1 MIEFIIKQGYA
12 IDESALE
19 HEDSEELSGDDL
31 FDVAGERSS
40 EIRSRCRIA
49 TQRKVTLLKI
59 YKIFIFYIFYFKLI
73 EEEIKMSKEN
83 VNKFFEELKSNSDLS
98 EQFETLVTNL
108 NNLSNDEKKEKLVEF
123 ITKQG
128 YDFDVNELK
137 DYILSKGSNDVS
149 EDELAN
155 VAGGDELDEMCG
167 MAAKGGVKIFKLLI

>member
-1 MIEFIIKQGYA
+1 
-12 IDESALE
+12 
-19 HEDSEELSGDDL
+19 
-31 FDVAGERSS
+31 
-40 EIRSRCRIA
+40 
-49 TQRKVTLLKI
+49 
-59 YKIFIFYIFYFKLI
+59 
-73 EEEIKMSKEN
+73 MSKEN